1 MTEAVRGER
10 SEPWGCVWTEQ
21 GQGPGEVGGCA
32 CSGTKKG
39 PVWSESREG
48 GGGEGNKLREISRGR
63 CWEMLWDVS
72 FTPMGDV
79 HPRRHSGTESFW
91 AAISEALRKE
101 GIVPGNTAPQA
112 GSCQG
117 VLHPRETSTLQ
128 SMLFPAGA
136 ELDSMGPELY

>member
-48 GGGEGNKLREISRGR
+48 GRRGR
-63 CWEMLWDVS
+63 KQAQRDQQGSML
-72 FTPMGDV
+72 GDAV
-79 HPRRHSGTESFW
+79 GRELHSHGRC
-91 AAISEALRKE
+91 APQEALW
-101 GIVPGNTAPQA
+101 
-112 GSCQG
+112 
-117 VLHPRETSTLQ
+117 H
-128 SMLFPAGA
+128 
-136 ELDSMGPELY
+136 